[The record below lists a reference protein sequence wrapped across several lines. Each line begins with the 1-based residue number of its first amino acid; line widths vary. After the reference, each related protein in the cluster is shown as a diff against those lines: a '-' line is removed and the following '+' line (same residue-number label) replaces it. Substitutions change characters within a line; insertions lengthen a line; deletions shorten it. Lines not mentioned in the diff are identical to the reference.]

1 MTTTEAPT
9 ATAAPTP
16 TALSG
21 ERILSTLALIA
32 GITSIALGQTFFVPL
47 AAIVL
52 GVLGYSREPFGRAFA
67 VWGIV
72 LGALSI
78 FGWILVAVVGAL
90 FVLPFIPFAFL

>member
-9 ATAAPTP
+9 TTATAAPT
-16 TALSG
+16 ALSS

-32 GITSIALGQTFFVPL
+32 GITSIALGQTFLVPL

-52 GVLGYSREPFGRAFA
+52 GALGYSREPFGRTFA

-72 LGALSI
+72 LGAVAM
-78 FGWILVAVVGAL
+78 FGWILFAVIGAL

>member
-1 MTTTEAPT
+1 MTTTEAPA

-16 TALSG
+16 TALSS

-32 GITSIALGQTFFVPL
+32 GVTSIALGQTFFVPL

-52 GVLGYSREPFGRAFA
+52 GALAYSREPFGRAFA

-72 LGALSI
+72 LGALAM
-78 FGWILVAVVGAL
+78 FGWILVAVLGAL